1 MTISSRDN
9 ARPRPPTFTLPFGGG
24 LLDCVPPAL
33 GWAVGCGADPTA
45 GGAFD
50 VTEFVGIGASAGGAG
65 GGAGGGVGAG
75 GGGAGG

>member
-1 MTISSRDN
+1 M
-9 ARPRPPTFTLPFGGG
+9 F
-24 LLDCVPPAL
+24 DCVPPAL

-50 VTEFVGIGASAGGAG
+50 VPEFVWFEVVAGGVELGTGEGVASEAG
-65 GGAGGGVGAG
+65 GGGGAG